1 MYAMYNA
8 AWNEVK
14 DAITQKNQPLN
25 ESVNFLTWMPLS
37 HVSATKKNVLNE
49 SIEVHHYSAALC
61 AYVLQFV
68 SVVQKHTDC

>member
-1 MYAMYNA
+1 
-8 AWNEVK
+8 
-14 DAITQKNQPLN
+14 
-25 ESVNFLTWMPLS
+25 LS